1 MNSYREKGQFHFGA
15 GQFAVVV
22 VLSAIF
28 FVASRPAVDPD
39 YGWHVANGRHIADG
53 VLFAGRDVYSW
64 TASGARWIPHEWLT
78 EAVMNA
84 VHSLGGPTLNSI
96 LAALLVTAAFALV
109 AARLRKR
116 GFTWR
121 ATVSTI
127 ALAFLSSV
135 MSLGVRPQV
144 LELVYLAATLLFID
158 SWVRGTIS
166 TRWLYVAAAA
176 GSILWANT
184 HGSFPLFSATLAALS
199 AALWVARDERWLVA
213 AYAAVIA
220 LVAALANPWGW
231 ELFAFATQSITS
243 RSTLQGIQEWRRPDL
258 FSGSLIPF
266 DSELILIACAVPAT
280 IRRLAQMRAAKQ
292 RQTLR
297 GEEGPGVP
305 MIYDL
310 IIAVPIVI
318 LGLQSGRHVMLA
330 GICGAPLIAWSI
342 DGALNF
348 VGSKIRSG
356 VERPAQRSNADVTA
370 RSYIHAAASAAVA
383 IALAFQA
390 WRMISPE
397 AQHVALS
404 RRYPVG
410 AVASLEKLDPPVV
423 RLFNQYDWG
432 GYMIERGR
440 TKVFIDGRSEVYGD
454 AQLDRYGSIVHL
466 RPQWYETLCS
476 LGVTYVL
483 MSRDA
488 PIVTALRIKGWSE
501 IARDSVGSLL
511 KHPRGGTFLRSQ
523 ANPQL

>member
-64 TASGARWIPHEWLT
+64 TASGSRWIAHEWLT
-78 EAVMNA
+78 DAAMSAAHDRV
-84 VHSLGGPTLNSI
+84 GPTLNSI
-96 LAALLVTAAFALV
+96 LAAVIVTAAFGLV
-109 AARLRKR
+109 AVRLRKR
-116 GFTWR
+116 GFRWT
-121 ATVSTI
+121 ATVITVTI
-127 ALAFLSSV
+127 AFLSSV

-158 SWVRGTIS
+158 SWVRGAIS

-176 GSILWANT
+176 GGVLWANT

-199 AALWVARDERWLVA
+199 AALWAARDERWLVA
-213 AYAAVIA
+213 ALAAVIA
-220 LVAALANPWGW
+220 IVAALANPWGW
-231 ELFAFATQSITS
+231 ELYAFATQSITS
-243 RSTLQGIQEWRRPDL
+243 RSTLEGIQEWRSPHL

-266 DSELILIACAVPAT
+266 DAELILIVCAVPAT
-280 IRRLAQMRAAKQ
+280 IRQLVRARAGK
-292 RQTLR
+292 LR
-297 GEEGPGVP
+297 ELLSEEEGRGVP

-310 IIAVPIVI
+310 IIAIPIVT

-330 GICGAPLIAWSI
+330 GICAAPLIAWSI
-342 DGALNF
+342 DTALNF
-348 VGSKIRSG
+348 IGSKFRSG
-356 VERPAQRSNADVTA
+356 VEHLVQRNSADVTA
-370 RSYIHAAASAAVA
+370 RNLINAAASAAVA
-383 IALAFQA
+383 IALAFEA
-390 WRMISPE
+390 WQMISPA
-397 AQHVALS
+397 AQRLALS
-404 RRYPVG
+404 RRYPAG
-410 AVASLEKLDPPVV
+410 AIAFLEKLNPPVA

-454 AQLDRYGSIVHL
+454 EQLDRYGSIVHL
-466 RPQWYETLCS
+466 RPRWAEKLDS
-476 LGVTYVL
+476 LGVDYLL
-483 MSRDA
+483 MPRNA
-488 PIVTALRIKGWSE
+488 PLVTALRQKGWTE

-511 KHPRGGTFLRSQ
+511 KSPGGGTFVRSQ